1 MSSHARQA
9 PHPKERRS
17 PTEGREDTHRMG
29 ERRERAPRGTRG
41 AEEPAD
47 ESEAEQG
54 KQQPCPCERS
64 ELGHGCC
71 DRRDASVQPRGDG
84 SASGASRQT
93 PRLRWGR
100 ARATKG
106 SGRPAATSRPSGAML
121 LLGERTG
128 PRRRRDT
135 ALPRELCDR
144 SPSKASGATA
154 WRERSDRRGSGEG
167 GEGAGAPP
175 RPPKRG
181 GGPREGTP
189 ERNEG
194 AEGVARNA
202 NTSKSN

>member
-9 PHPKERRS
+9 PRPKERRS
-17 PTEGREDTHRMG
+17 PTGGREATRRMG

-106 SGRPAATSRPSGAML
+106 SGRPAATLRPSGAML

-128 PRRRRDT
+128 THRRRDT

-144 SPSKASGATA
+144 SPSKARGATA
-154 WRERSDRRGSGEG
+154 RRERSDRRGSGEG

-194 AEGVARNA
+194 AEGAARNA

>member
-9 PHPKERRS
+9 PRPKERRS
-17 PTEGREDTHRMG
+17 PTEGREDTPRMG
-29 ERRERAPRGTRG
+29 ERRPRAPRGTRG

-64 ELGHGCC
+64 EHGHGCC

-93 PRLRWGR
+93 PRLRRGR

-106 SGRPAATSRPSGAML
+106 S
-121 LLGERTG
+121 RTG
-128 PRRRRDT
+128 TRRRRDT
-135 ALPRELCDR
+135 ALPRERSDR
-144 SPSKASGATA
+144 SPSVASGATA
-154 WRERSDRRGSGEG
+154 WSESSERRGSGEG

-181 GGPREGTP
+181 GGPRE
-189 ERNEG
+189 
-194 AEGVARNA
+194 ARRRETEA
-202 NTSKSN
+202 RGRSPKCTHQQK

>member
-1 MSSHARQA
+1 MSREARQA
-9 PHPKERRS
+9 PRPKERRS

-29 ERRERAPRGTRG
+29 ERWERAPRGTRG
-41 AEEPAD
+41 ADERSE

-64 ELGHGCC
+64 EHGHSCC

-84 SASGASRQT
+84 SASGASTQT
-93 PRLRWGR
+93 PRLRRGR

-106 SGRPAATSRPSGAML
+106 SGRPATTSRPSGAML
-121 LLGERTG
+121 VRGERTG
-128 PRRRRDT
+128 TRRRRDT

-144 SPSKASGATA
+144 SPSVASGATA

-181 GGPREGTP
+181 GGPRE
-189 ERNEG
+189 
-194 AEGVARNA
+194 ARRRETKA
-202 NTSKSN
+202 RGRSPKCKHQQK